1 MKKYIPFEEAA
12 NKLMCRLE
20 EKGYSDSYIKFS
32 YEIDLHK
39 LKEYLRENS
48 SMIYTKKLGTEF
60 IAITSMESVCQ
71 NRKNSYKRTIRH
83 LNEILDEEEFRPISA
98 SNYSLRVFHYVLLHF
113 EDDLRKKG
121 FRERTIS
128 DRKSGAFYFLNYLE
142 ICDITEL
149 AKIQPEMIYSAYN
162 ETNGKRL
169 FSAVIPIFLRFVYR
183 VGLTKS
189 DYSRIVPRTVIPQT
203 MPSVYTE
210 DEISIVLN
218 CINRN
223 TDIGKRDYAIFLL
236 QARYGIRSCDI
247 VRLGFDNVDFQRGR
261 ISFIQS
267 KTSVR
272 ISFPIEGIVSEA
284 LQIYI
289 DKARLTV
296 SSGLLFLR
304 TKAPYTPLTS
314 IGCCAI
320 ASRYFKKSGVEFHG
334 RRHGGHALRSSLA
347 SNLINSDIAYT
358 SVQNI
363 LGHSDINTVQEYAKI
378 DLERLRICALE
389 VPAPTGV
396 LKAFLEQKESVKT

>member
-1 MKKYIPFEEAA
+1 MEKHIPFEEVA

-39 LKEYLRENS
+39 LKAYLVKTS

-83 LNEILDEEEFRPISA
+83 LNEILDEEEFRPIS
-98 SNYSLRVFHYVLLHF
+98 SSSHSLRVFNYVLLRF

-121 FRERTIS
+121 LRERTIL

-142 ICDITEL
+142 SCGITEL
-149 AKIQPEMIYSAYN
+149 AKIRPEIIYRAYN

-169 FSAVIPIFLRFVYR
+169 FSAVIPILLRFVYR
-183 VGLTKS
+183 VELTKS
-189 DYSRIVPRTVIPQT
+189 DHSRIVPRTVIPQT
-203 MPSVYTE
+203 MPSVYSE
-210 DEISIVLN
+210 DEIIIVRN
-218 CINRN
+218 CINRD
-223 TDIGKRDYAIFLL
+223 TDVGKRDYAIFLL

-272 ISFPIEGIVSEA
+272 ISFPMEGIVSEA

-289 DKARLTV
+289 DKARPTV
-296 SSGLLFLR
+296 SSGPLFLR
-304 TKAPYTPLTS
+304 TKAPYTSLTRS
-314 IGCCAI
+314 GCSAI
-320 ASRYFKKSGVEFHG
+320 ANRYFRESGVEFHG

-389 VPAPTGV
+389 VPAPTGA
-396 LKAFLEQKESVKT
+396 LKAFLEQKESVET

>member
-1 MKKYIPFEEAA
+1 MEKHIPFEEVA

-32 YEIDLHK
+32 YKIDLHK
-39 LKEYLRENS
+39 LKAYLVKTS

-83 LNEILDEEEFRPISA
+83 LNEILDEEEFRPIS
-98 SNYSLRVFHYVLLHF
+98 SSSHSLRVFNYVLLRF

-121 FRERTIS
+121 LRERTIL
-128 DRKSGAFYFLNYLE
+128 DRKSGAFYFLNFLE
-142 ICDITEL
+142 GCGITEL
-149 AKIQPEMIYSAYN
+149 AKIRPEIIYRAYN

-169 FSAVIPIFLRFVYR
+169 FSAVIPILLRFVYR
-183 VGLTKS
+183 VELTKS
-189 DYSRIVPRTVIPQT
+189 DHSRIVPRTVIPQT
-203 MPSVYTE
+203 MPSVYSE
-210 DEISIVLN
+210 DEIIIVRN
-218 CINRN
+218 CINRD
-223 TDIGKRDYAIFLL
+223 TDVGKRDYAIFLL

-272 ISFPIEGIVSEA
+272 ISFPMEGIVSEA

-289 DKARLTV
+289 DKARPTV
-296 SSGLLFLR
+296 SSGPLFLR
-304 TKAPYTPLTS
+304 TKAPYTSLTRS
-314 IGCCAI
+314 GCSAI
-320 ASRYFKKSGVEFHG
+320 ANRYFRESGVEFHG

-389 VPAPTGV
+389 VPAPTGA
-396 LKAFLEQKESVKT
+396 LKAFLEQKESVET

>member
-1 MKKYIPFEEAA
+1 
-12 NKLMCRLE
+12 
-20 EKGYSDSYIKFS
+20 
-32 YEIDLHK
+32 
-39 LKEYLRENS
+39 
-48 SMIYTKKLGTEF
+48 
-60 IAITSMESVCQ
+60 
-71 NRKNSYKRTIRH
+71 
-83 LNEILDEEEFRPISA
+83 
-98 SNYSLRVFHYVLLHF
+98 
-113 EDDLRKKG
+113 
-121 FRERTIS
+121 
-128 DRKSGAFYFLNYLE
+128 
-142 ICDITEL
+142 
-149 AKIQPEMIYSAYN
+149 
-162 ETNGKRL
+162 
-169 FSAVIPIFLRFVYR
+169 
-183 VGLTKS
+183 
-189 DYSRIVPRTVIPQT
+189 

-210 DEISIVLN
+210 DEIIIVLN

-223 TDIGKRDYAIFLL
+223 TDVGKRDYAIFLL

-272 ISFPIEGIVSEA
+272 ISFPMEGIVSEA

-289 DKARLTV
+289 DKARPTV
-296 SSGLLFLR
+296 SSGPLFLR
-304 TKAPYTPLTS
+304 TMAPYTSLTR

-320 ASRYFKKSGVEFHG
+320 ASRYFRESGVEFHG

-396 LKAFLEQKESVKT
+396 LKAFLEQKESVEI